1 MRTRMITL
9 KNIRITFNAGTILEN
24 KALRNVSLTV
34 PEGQFMTII
43 GSNGAGKSTLLG
55 AVSGE
60 TSISGGSVAIDGID
74 VTKWPVHKRARF
86 AARVFQNPL
95 AGTCA
100 TLSIEEN
107 MALACRRGKG
117 RGWHLALSSSR
128 KRIFQDRIAILG
140 LGLEDRL
147 SDSIG
152 LLSGGQRQAVSLIMA
167 TLSDSHLLLL
177 DEHTAALDPRMAAF
191 ILELTNKVVQEFSLT
206 VMMVTHS
213 MKDALASG
221 DRTIMLHQGEIIL
234 DVTGDERDKLDV
246 PHLLEMFNRV
256 RDEELAD
263 DSLLLG

>member
-1 MRTRMITL
+1 MIRL
-9 KNIRITFNAGTILEN
+9 QNIHITFNAGTVLEN
-24 KALRNVSLTV
+24 HALRDVSLTV
-34 PEGQFMTII
+34 PKHQFLTII

-55 AVSGE
+55 TVSGE
-60 TSISGGSVAIDGID
+60 TPVAKGQVDIDGVD
-74 VTKWPVHKRARF
+74 VSKWPVYRRAMY

-100 TLSIEEN
+100 SLSIEEN
-107 MALACRRGKG
+107 MALAYARGK
-117 RGWHLALSSSR
+117 RRDWRLALSA
-128 KRIFQDRIAILG
+128 KRRQLFQDRISILN

-167 TLSDSHLLLL
+167 TLTDSRLLLL

-191 ILELTNKVVQEFSLT
+191 ILTLTNTVVTDFGLT

-213 MKDALASG
+213 MKDALTCG
-221 DRTIMLHQGEIIL
+221 DRTIMLHQGEIVL
-234 DVTGDERDKLDV
+234 DVSGEERDKLDV
-246 PHLLEMFNRV
+246 ANLLKMFNDV
-256 RDEELAD
+256 RGEELAD

>member
-1 MRTRMITL
+1 MITL
-9 KNIRITFNAGTILEN
+9 KDIRITFNAGTILEN

-60 TSISGGSVAIDGID
+60 TQIAGGSVDIDGVD
-74 VTKWPVHKRARF
+74 VTKWPVHKRAKL

-100 TLSIEEN
+100 TLTIEEN
-107 MALACRRGKG
+107 MALAYRRGKR
-117 RGWHLALSSSR
+117 RGYQFALSS
-128 KRIFQDRIAILG
+128 KRRNLFKDRIAILG

-147 SDSIG
+147 GDSIG

-167 TLSDSHLLLL
+167 TLADSHLLLL

-191 ILELTNKVVQEFSLT
+191 ILKLTNTVVKEFSLT

-221 DRTIMLHQGEIIL
+221 NRTIMLHQGKVVL
-234 DVTGDERDKLDV
+234 DVIGKERDKLDV

-256 RDEELAD
+256 RNEELAD

>member
-1 MRTRMITL
+1 MIEL
-9 KNIRITFNAGTILEN
+9 SDIHITFNEGTVLEN
-24 KALRNVSLTV
+24 KALRGVSLNIPEHEFVTV
-34 PEGQFMTII
+34 I

-60 TSISGGSVAIDGID
+60 ATISGGTVKIDGVD
-74 VTKWPVHKRARF
+74 VTSWPVHKRAKY

-100 TLSIEEN
+100 TLTIEEN
-107 MALACRRGKG
+107 MALACSRGKK
-117 RGWHLALSSSR
+117 RGWQLALSG
-128 KRIFQDRIAILG
+128 KRRQFFQERIAMLK

-147 SDSIG
+147 GDSIG
-152 LLSGGQRQAVSLIMA
+152 LLSGGQRQAVSLVMA

-191 ILELTNKVVQEFSLT
+191 ILDLTNRVVKEFGLT

-221 DRTIMLHQGEIIL
+221 QRTVMLHQGKIVL
-234 DVTGDERDKLDV
+234 DVSGAERDKLDV
-246 PHLLEMFNRV
+246 AHLLEMFNRV
-256 RDEELAD
+256 RGEELAD
-263 DSLLLG
+263 DSLLLA

>member
-1 MRTRMITL
+1 MITL
-9 KNIRITFNAGTILEN
+9 NDIRITFNAGTVLEN

-34 PEGQFMTII
+34 PESQFLTII

-60 TSISGGSVAIDGID
+60 TQISGGSVAIDGLD
-74 VTKWPVHKRARF
+74 VTKWPVHKRAKL

-100 TLSIEEN
+100 TLTIEEN
-107 MALACRRGKG
+107 MALAYCRGKQ
-117 RGWHLALSSSR
+117 RSYHFALSSKRR
-128 KRIFQDRIAILG
+128 KLFQDRIAILG

-147 SDSIG
+147 GDSIG
-152 LLSGGQRQAVSLIMA
+152 LLSGGQRQAVSLVMA
-167 TLSDSHLLLL
+167 TLADSHLLLL

-191 ILELTNKVVQEFSLT
+191 ILKLTNTVVKEFSLT

-221 DRTIMLHQGEIIL
+221 DRTIMLHQGKIVL
-234 DVTGDERDKLDV
+234 DVTGADRDKLDV

-256 RDEELAD
+256 RADELAD
-263 DSLLLG
+263 DSLLLA

>member
-1 MRTRMITL
+1 MIHL
-9 KNIRITFNAGTILEN
+9 ENIRITFNAGTILEN

-34 PEGQFMTII
+34 PEGQFLTII
-43 GSNGAGKSTLLG
+43 GSNGAGKSTLLS

-60 TSISGGSVAIDGID
+60 TPITEGLVRIDD
-74 VTKWPVHKRARF
+74 VEVSRWPVHKRAKL

-107 MALACRRGKG
+107 MALAYKRGKS
-117 RGWHLALSSSR
+117 RGWHLALSADRR
-128 KRIFQDRIAILG
+128 KFFQDRIAILG
-140 LGLEDRL
+140 LGLENRL
-147 SDSIG
+147 GDSIG
-152 LLSGGQRQAVSLIMA
+152 LLSGGQRQAVSLVMA

-191 ILELTNKVVQEFSLT
+191 ILELTNTVVKEFELT

-213 MKDALASG
+213 MKDALACG
-221 DRTIMLHQGEIIL
+221 DRTIMLHQGKIIF
-234 DVTGDERDKLDV
+234 DVAGEERDKLDV
-246 PHLLEMFNRV
+246 PHLLKMFSRV